1 MGTGRYSAGL
11 VGSRLRP
18 DNPNVA
24 GADIRASDA
33 ERELALARL
42 RDGFAE
48 GRLTHETFSHR
59 VEEVL
64 RARAN
69 GELLRVVA
77 DLPSQRRLRTA
88 VIAVGRRAMRAAD
101 RWLRGWPPVL
111 TLPVVTTTATTGAV
125 TTGAVTTGAVTTIAG
140 PQGRFTIGRESACD
154 MTLADETVSRW
165 HASLELSAGGWLLAD
180 LGSTNGTRLN
190 GWRVTGPM
198 PVRAGDMVS
207 FGQATFVLSERPG

>member
-1 MGTGRYSAGL
+1 MSRYKPGTGPLSAGL
-11 VGSRLRP
+11 VPSRLRL
-18 DNPNVA
+18 DNPDVA
-24 GADIRASDA
+24 GPDIRASDA

-69 GELLRVVA
+69 GELLSLVA
-77 DLPSQRRLRTA
+77 DLPGPGRLRVAILRTA
-88 VIAVGRRAMRAAD
+88 VVAAAQRAMRAAD

-111 TLPVVTTTATTGAV
+111 TLPVVTATAS
-125 TTGAVTTGAVTTIAG
+125 
-140 PQGRFTIGRESACD
+140 PRGRFTIGREPACD

-165 HASLELSAGGWLLAD
+165 HASFERSGGGWLLAD

-198 PVRAGDMVS
+198 PVRPGDMVS
-207 FGQATFVLSERPG
+207 FGGATFVLSDRPG